1 MKKTNLILLEQKEV
15 QEVLNSFGLGEKDQT
30 VYLALLGQKVST
42 LSPLAKLT
50 GFPLTTI
57 QSVLKRLVDFGLVG
71 ITKEKSRR
79 VYQAEDPTVLK
90 KIFERRAEEAGNI
103 VPILRQLKTEPF
115 FGARIRVFERERVT
129 DILNEAL
136 ESKSKMIYEIV
147 SAKDFQEIIGEKF
160 HFTRRRVA
168 KNIHLKSLRVEE
180 FEIKKYSKKIHEREL
195 REAKFLPAE
204 MSFCGSIM
212 FWNNTVAFFTAKDEH
227 LAWVVESQS
236 IREMTQQTFELLW
249 SVSRRME
256 TVVE

>member
-1 MKKTNLILLEQKEV
+1 MKKTSLTLLEQKEV
-15 QEVLNSFGLGEKDQT
+15 QEVLNSFGLGEKDQA
-30 VYLALLGQKVST
+30 VYLALLGQGVST

-50 GFPLTTI
+50 SFPLTTI
-57 QSVLKRLVDFGLVG
+57 QSVLKRLVDFGLIGV
-71 ITKEKSRR
+71 TKEKSRQ
-79 VYQAEDPTVLK
+79 VYRAEDPTVLK
-90 KIFERRAEEAGNI
+90 KIFERRAEEVGNI
-103 VPILRQLKTEPF
+103 LPLLRQLKTEPF

-136 ESKSKMIYEIV
+136 DSKNKMIYEIV

-160 HFTRRRVA
+160 HFTHRRVI
-168 KNIHLKSLRVEE
+168 KGIHLKSLRVEK

-204 MSFCGSIM
+204 MSFRGNLM

-236 IREMTQQTFELLW
+236 VREMVQQMFEVFW

-256 TVVE
+256 TGLE